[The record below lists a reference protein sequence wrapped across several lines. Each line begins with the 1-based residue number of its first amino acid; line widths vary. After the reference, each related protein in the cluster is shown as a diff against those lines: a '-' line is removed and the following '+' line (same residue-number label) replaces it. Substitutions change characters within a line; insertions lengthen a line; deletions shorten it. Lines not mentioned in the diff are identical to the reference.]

1 MRKQHIQE
9 GFHFRHF
16 YVFCNNEKENYSE
29 REKKRKELTELV
41 CMSTCAK
48 PSVMVT
54 QEHMDS
60 GRGERSGL

>member
-1 MRKQHIQE
+1 MFSVTVKRKIILR
-9 GFHFRHF
+9 G
-16 YVFCNNEKENYSE
+16 
-29 REKKRKELTELV
+29 KKRKELTELV
-41 CMSTCAK
+41 CVSTCAK